1 MPDAKSHSEPS
12 MEEIIASISRV
23 IAEDKGSGSTRKDPE
38 ITRTDNIRPGGTSAP
53 AYPEGSDILEL
64 TQVVDEDGSVRRIA
78 SRAAEEVTPSS
89 APGIANGSRPANTTT
104 HVNPQG
110 YAKSE
115 PTLDPV
121 RERIVSTATSGAAAA
136 AFAQLGA
143 LPRDRR
149 REGESPLGGAE
160 RTLEEIVRGMLRP
173 MLQSWLDEHLPDIV
187 ERLVRE
193 EIARVVGESGLR

>member
-1 MPDAKSHSEPS
+1 

-23 IAEDKGSGSTRKDPE
+23 IAEDKH
-38 ITRTDNIRPGGTSAP
+38 PGNERIGDARRGGKVSP
-53 AYPEGSDILEL
+53 DQPEGSDILEL

-78 SRAAEEVTPSS
+78 SRAAEEVAPSS
-89 APGIANGSRPANTTT
+89 APGIADGSRPANATTY
-104 HVNPQG
+104 VDPQ
-110 YAKSE
+110 KSE
-115 PTLDPV
+115 PTLNPV

-149 REGESPLGGAE
+149 REGELPLGGAE
-160 RTLEEIVRGMLRP
+160 HTLEEIVRGMLRP

>member
-1 MPDAKSHSEPS
+1 

-23 IAEDKGSGSTRKDPE
+23 IAEDKHPVNTRIGDV
-38 ITRTDNIRPGGTSAP
+38 RPGGTAGP
-53 AYPEGSDILEL
+53 AHPERSDILEL
-64 TQVVDEDGSVRRIA
+64 TQVVDEDGSVRQIA
-78 SRAAEEVTPSS
+78 SRTAEEVAPSS
-89 APGIANGSRPANTTT
+89 ASGMADGSRPANAST
-104 HVNPQG
+104 HVDSHEH
-110 YAKSE
+110 AKNG
-115 PTLDPV
+115 PTLGPV

-149 REGESPLGGAE
+149 REGELPLGGAE
-160 RTLEEIVRGMLRP
+160 RTLGEIVREMLRP

-193 EIARVVGESGLR
+193 EIARVAGESGLR